1 MLISISQLE
10 VRACMVLQAGEV
22 QISIMDDESKHY
34 NSSTELN
41 GILTLHPKQ
50 EKKGIVV
57 FAHGSGSGRHSSRNQ
72 YVASVLHNS
81 GIGTLLVDLLTS
93 EEQKIDE
100 RTREYRFNIRL
111 LANRLLAVT
120 DWLLTEYHET
130 ENNYANVSIGY
141 FGASTG
147 AAAALIAAAERTDNG
162 NDSLIRAIVSRGG
175 RPDLANSSNLKKV
188 QAPTLLLVGSRD
200 NPQVIALNQN
210 ALKELKNAKE
220 KRLVMVPGAGH
231 LFEEP
236 GTLEEA
242 ARHAASWFEK
252 YL

>member
-1 MLISISQLE
+1 
-10 VRACMVLQAGEV
+10 
-22 QISIMDDESKHY
+22 
-34 NSSTELN
+34 
-41 GILTLHPKQ
+41 
-50 EKKGIVV
+50 
-57 FAHGSGSGRHSSRNQ
+57 
-72 YVASVLHNS
+72 
-81 GIGTLLVDLLTS
+81 
-93 EEQKIDE
+93 
-100 RTREYRFNIRL
+100 
-111 LANRLLAVT
+111 LAVT